1 MRLPS
6 ICAGLLAFLLA
17 QGAGAAVIFPAGG
30 SFSVNC
36 TNCPAG
42 TGTVPATIGSTTN
55 VEGLTLT
62 DTITPTGSNGAWID
76 FDFVNPTGG
85 PVAGNS
91 SASWEIDITSV
102 PLAAPGLFDNFFTY
116 WTLDGTAI
124 NPIQSFGGIPFDGNN
139 NPIDPALGPVF
150 LGTPF
155 TPGPPIPSLDVF
167 VSVSP
172 YSFVTAGLIPLN
184 ANDFHEAA
192 HITLADLPPPVPEP
206 ASLALLGTGLLG
218 IALARRRKR

>member
-1 MRLPS
+1 MRVPS
-6 ICAGLLAFLLA
+6 ICAGLLAFLLGH
-17 QGAGAAVIFPAGG
+17 GAGAAVIFPSGG
-30 SFSVNC
+30 SFSVIC

-42 TGTVPATIGSTTN
+42 TGTVPATIGGTTN

-62 DTITPTGSNGAWID
+62 DTITPTGSDSAWID
-76 FDFVNPTGG
+76 FDFVGTGPSLAQNTG
-85 PVAGNS
+85 A
-91 SASWEIDITSV
+91 AWKIDITGI
-102 PLAAPGLFDNFFTY
+102 PLTAPGLFDNFFTY

-124 NPIQSFGGIPFDGNN
+124 NPIQSFGGIPFEGNN

-150 LGTPF
+150 LGTSF
-155 TPGPPIPSLDVF
+155 TSGPPITSLEVF

-172 YSFVTAGLIPLN
+172 YSFVTAGLIPLD
-184 ANDFHEAA
+184 ANDFHGAA
-192 HITLADLPPPVPEP
+192 HITLASPPPPVPEP